1 MPIPMVDL
9 GFAIS
14 ATDTGAGQTYENM
27 KSVVK
32 HIVNSYGLVSIRYG
46 VILFGESATTYIPFS
61 RTFPDE
67 MALLSSLDLPQ
78 RLRGEP
84 DLQKALEEAKTMFD
98 QATPRPGAR
107 KVLAVIVDNDSSN
120 NKSEIKEA
128 AKVLKDDDI
137 QVIPVGVGPNVD
149 DEELEIMTGNK
160 KNVIKTDKDGDSSSV
175 GEEVIMKIHE
185 GENSAYAFSK

>member
-1 MPIPMVDL
+1 MVDL

-27 KSVVK
+27 KNVVK

-98 QATPRPGAR
+98 QAVTFGKEADPQEIE
-107 KVLAVIVDNDSSN
+107 KTTLNKNNVIQTDDNDGSEDIAVEVVERAN
-120 NKSEIKEA
+120 N
-128 AKVLKDDDI
+128 
-137 QVIPVGVGPNVD
+137 G
-149 DEELEIMTGNK
+149 
-160 KNVIKTDKDGDSSSV
+160 
-175 GEEVIMKIHE
+175 
-185 GENSAYAFSK
+185 